1 MYTVIVADDER
12 ELRKALIRR
21 VNWEK
26 EGFTVIGEAENGAQA
41 LELVE
46 KLEPDLLLTDI
57 KMPFLSGIE
66 LAKAVREVRPA
77 TQIAFLSGHDDFY
90 YAQQAIQFNVISYML
105 KPISSVELAQELA
118 QIKLKID
125 HKFQEFISSVSS
137 LEQTD
142 VVTFLMPFLL
152 DGFSYLDEEK
162 EEEVLI
168 KSAISYGLLKEEGQP
183 LSYVVLV
190 ISLIDEEGNIC
201 TTGATVHA
209 IDMILRQYMKHV
221 SFYTQGK
228 VVTLL
233 MGSKEQFDKYL
244 HILVQDII
252 QSVKRIMELS
262 CLIGVSRPVESLF
275 GLHEAYSEAMNA
287 MSYSKR
293 NGNNVCYIFDVERSE
308 DFDQERVQNAIGE
321 MENLIRGGLERELLD
336 YLEELFI
343 WMQQEAMPMTIVKF
357 IMVQFI
363 SALYRIAYAVAG
375 SEAVNQL
382 QKFWPLDE
390 LMRLGSL
397 NDIKEKY
404 ISFCLKTKDLI
415 LEQRKKSSNV
425 ICEKALEIIKLKYA
439 DPDISLVTV
448 SNEIAVSPNYLSAL
462 IKKSTG
468 STFSDLLTKERI
480 ERAKQLLLCSSM
492 KIREVSEK
500 CGYHD
505 QHYFSYCFKKITGIS
520 PNNCRRQNEESH
532 TSY

>member
-1 MYTVIVADDER
+1 MYTVVVADDER
-12 ELRKALIRR
+12 ELRQALIRR

-26 EGFTVIGEAENGAQA
+26 EGFMVVGEAENGAQA

-105 KPISSVELAQELA
+105 KPISSVELTQELA

-137 LEQTD
+137 VEQTD

-152 DGFSYLDEEK
+152 DGFSYLDEEREK
-162 EEEVLI
+162 GNLM
-168 KSAISYGLLKEEGQP
+168 KSAISYGLLKEEGQS

-190 ISLIDEEGNIC
+190 VSLIDEEGTIC

-221 SFYTQGK
+221 SFYAQGK

-252 QSVKRIMELS
+252 QSVKRIMSLS

-275 GLHEAYSEAMNA
+275 GTHEAYSEAMNA

-293 NGNNVCYIFDVERSE
+293 N
-308 DFDQERVQNAIGE
+308 
-321 MENLIRGGLERELLD
+321 
-336 YLEELFI
+336 
-343 WMQQEAMPMTIVKF
+343 WK
-357 IMVQFI
+357 
-363 SALYRIAYAVAG
+363 
-375 SEAVNQL
+375 
-382 QKFWPLDE
+382 
-390 LMRLGSL
+390 
-397 NDIKEKY
+397 
-404 ISFCLKTKDLI
+404 
-415 LEQRKKSSNV
+415 
-425 ICEKALEIIKLKYA
+425 
-439 DPDISLVTV
+439 
-448 SNEIAVSPNYLSAL
+448 
-462 IKKSTG
+462 
-468 STFSDLLTKERI
+468 
-480 ERAKQLLLCSSM
+480 
-492 KIREVSEK
+492 
-500 CGYHD
+500 
-505 QHYFSYCFKKITGIS
+505 
-520 PNNCRRQNEESH
+520 
-532 TSY
+532 

>member
-1 MYTVIVADDER
+1 MTVV
-12 ELRKALIRR
+12 
-21 VNWEK
+21 
-26 EGFTVIGEAENGAQA
+26 GEAENGAQA

-77 TQIAFLSGHDDFY
+77 TQIAFLSGYDDFY

-105 KPISSVELAQELA
+105 KPISSVELTQELA

-125 HKFQEFISSVSS
+125 YKFQEFISSVQSM
-137 LEQTD
+137 EQMD
-142 VVTFLMPFLL
+142 LITFLMPFLL
-152 DGFSYLDEEK
+152 DGFNWVEGEK
-162 EEEVLI
+162 EKAALI
-168 KSAISYGLLKEEGQP
+168 KSAVSYGLLKEEGQP
-183 LSYVVLV
+183 LSYVVLA
-190 ISLIDEEGNIC
+190 ISLIDKEGHIC
-201 TTGATVHA
+201 TTGTTAHA
-209 IDMILRQYMKHV
+209 IDMILRKYMKHV
-221 SFYTQGK
+221 SFYAQGK
-228 VVTLL
+228 VVSLL
-233 MGSKEQFDKYL
+233 MGSKEKFDKYL
-244 HILVQDII
+244 HILIEDIV

-275 GLHEAYSEAMNA
+275 STHDAYSEAMNA

-293 NGNNVCYIFDVERSE
+293 NGSSVCYIFDVERSE
-308 DFDQERVQNAIGE
+308 DFDQDRVQNAIGDL
-321 MENLIRGGLERELLD
+321 ENLIRGGLEKDLLD
-336 YLEELFI
+336 YLDELFK
-343 WMQQEAMPMTIVKF
+343 WMQEESISMTIIKF

-363 SALYRIAYAVAG
+363 SALCRIVYAVAG

-390 LMRLGSL
+390 LMRLESL
-397 NDIKEKY
+397 NNVKEKY
-404 ISFCLKTKDLI
+404 TSFCLKTKDLV

-425 ICEKALEIIKLKYA
+425 ICEKAIEIIRTKYA

-448 SNEIAVSPNYLSAL
+448 SNEIAVSPNYLSML
-462 IKKSTG
+462 IRKSTG
-468 STFSDLLTKERI
+468 NTFSDLLTKERI

-500 CGYHD
+500 CGYND

-520 PNNCRRQNEESH
+520 PNSCRRQNEESH
-532 TSY
+532 ISY